1 MTEFP
6 RVIVLT
12 SDKTLW
18 SVRPLIHQ
26 WHKYTSQRKYVPLD
40 VFGYT
45 VPDDPYFMQSETFH
59 SIGKFENYP
68 VKKWSNGVIE
78 ALRSIHDDL
87 VLVMMDDYWMVRD
100 VDLDALIVA
109 KEYMEAHPDII
120 RFDLTTDRLGD
131 KHHDLESIGRFDII
145 QGEKGA
151 SYNFSMQASIYRRE
165 LMLEMLVPDEDPW
178 EAELHGNVRLNASP
192 YRVVGTRQ
200 WPMRYIVA
208 VNKGVLMLDGSWCVP
223 PRKLSGHDVRDLY
236 DMDMIPVGVKQA

>member
-1 MTEFP
+1 MNDFP

-26 WHKYTSQRKYVPLD
+26 WHKYAPGIPLG

-45 VPDDPYFMQSETFH
+45 KPEDPDFMQGENFF

-78 ALRSIHDDL
+78 ALQWIQDEL
-87 VLVMMDDYWMVRD
+87 VLVMMDDYWMVRH
-100 VDLDALIVA
+100 VDQDALLMA
-109 KEYMEAHPDII
+109 QEYMFKHKDVI

-131 KHHDLESIGRFDII
+131 KHHDVESMGHYDII

-151 SYNFSMQASIYRRE
+151 AYNFSMQASIYRRE
-165 LMLEMLVPDEDPW
+165 LMLEMLVKDEDPW
-178 EAELHGNVRLNASP
+178 EAELRGNVRLNASP

-200 WPMRYIVA
+200 WPMRYIIA

-223 PRKLSGHDVRDLY
+223 PRKLSEDDVKELY
-236 DMDMIPVGVKQA
+236 DLDMIPEGVKQA